1 MVVGTVSV
9 IFTFPNQIFVV
20 GRYLAACESLMA
32 ESVAVRALQW
42 CLGAIELSAADYA
55 WGSIIKY
62 ILVCVVAAMLSAPPR
77 SSQSS
82 VDLATV
88 LPLVADCLT
97 ILAFEERV
105 LVDCDSAEVTWL
117 RVL

>member
-20 GRYLAACESLMA
+20 GRYLAARKSLMA
-32 ESVAVRALQW
+32 EGVAVWALQW
-42 CLGAIELSAADYA
+42 YLGAIELFAAGYA
-55 WGSIIKY
+55 WVSSIKY
-62 ILVCVVAAMLSAPPR
+62 ILVCVVAAVLSAPPR

-82 VDLATV
+82 VDLAAV

-105 LVDCDSAEVTWL
+105 LVDCGSAVVTWL

>member
-32 ESVAVRALQW
+32 EGVAVRALQW
-42 CLGAIELSAADYA
+42 CLGAIELFAADYA
-55 WGSIIKY
+55 WVSIIKY

-82 VDLATV
+82 VDLATI

-105 LVDCDSAEVTWL
+105 LVDIDSAVVTWL

>member
-32 ESVAVRALQW
+32 EGITVRALQW

-105 LVDCDSAEVTWL
+105 LVDIDSAVVTWL